1 MPKACLQDRS
11 AGSLGP
17 EPTLSPLCSD
27 TLKRR
32 TNLIDHFVTF
42 FFSFHDMSWVFFH
55 FLT

>member
-17 EPTLSPLCSD
+17 EPTFLPLCSD